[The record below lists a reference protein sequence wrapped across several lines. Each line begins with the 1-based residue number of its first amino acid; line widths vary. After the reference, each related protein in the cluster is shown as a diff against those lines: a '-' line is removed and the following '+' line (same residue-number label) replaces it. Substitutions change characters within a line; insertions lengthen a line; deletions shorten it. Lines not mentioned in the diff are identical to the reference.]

1 MRDRTTPLAV
11 ALGLALAGLACG
23 GPETGVVN
31 RYFTALNT
39 NDTTTLSGFASVTL
53 DQKVDSWKIVS
64 ASDETRGQATL
75 PDLVA
80 KLGELEAALEET
92 TKEYRAW
99 GNDIEIYPK
108 LERVRTLRKDE
119 KKIPKSLL
127 PIEETWD
134 GFNAKR
140 DELKAGV
147 ADAKEAVN
155 TETRNARLSVGAREA
170 IETLAGEVVSKT
182 VALDLTID
190 GQVQP
195 YTMGLRKYELQDD
208 GSGARM
214 TSRWVVYSLD
224 PTS

>member
-1 MRDRTTPLAV
+1 MRERTTPLAV
-11 ALGLALAGLACG
+11 ALGLALAGMACG
-23 GPETGVVN
+23 GAETGVVN

-108 LERVRTLRKDE
+108 LERVRALRKDE

-127 PIEETWD
+127 PIEEKWD
-134 GFNAKR
+134 DFDAKR

-147 ADAKEAVN
+147 ADAKQAVEI
-155 TETRNARLSVGAREA
+155 ETRNARLSVGAREA
-170 IETLAGEVVSKT
+170 IETLAGEVVSKA